1 MKETLIGRIGRIIS
15 ASFSSLVGA
24 MEDAVPEAVME
35 QAIMEIDEA
44 IDEVRI
50 ELGKIVANKHL
61 ANSRLMEEN
70 RKHEDLSEKIE
81 LAVSQ
86 GRDDLAETAIARQ
99 LDIEAQI
106 PVLEST
112 IADCGIRE
120 KELEGYISALQA
132 KKRQMKDDLSLY
144 RSAQAEAGQPPS
156 TTAAGSARNNS
167 AEARVARAESA
178 FERVM
183 EKAAGVPLGTRSGTL
198 KDETNMAELE
208 AMARK
213 NRIHERL
220 LSIKGKNK
228 G

>member
-24 MEDAVPEAVME
+24 MEHAVPEAVME
-35 QAIMEIDEA
+35 QAIGEIDEA

-70 RKHEDLSEKIE
+70 RKHEELSEKIE

-86 GRDDLAETAIARQ
+86 SRDDLAETAIARQ

-112 IADCGIRE
+112 IADCGSRE

-144 RSAQAEAGQPPS
+144 RTSQADVRKAG
-156 TTAAGSARNNS
+156 AGSATGNS
-167 AEARVARAESA
+167 RTDSTETRVSRAESA

-183 EKAAGVPLGTRSGTL
+183 EKATGVPLGTRAGTM
-198 KDETNMAELE
+198 KDATNLAELE
-208 AMARK
+208 DMARK

-220 LSIKGKNK
+220 LSIKGNK